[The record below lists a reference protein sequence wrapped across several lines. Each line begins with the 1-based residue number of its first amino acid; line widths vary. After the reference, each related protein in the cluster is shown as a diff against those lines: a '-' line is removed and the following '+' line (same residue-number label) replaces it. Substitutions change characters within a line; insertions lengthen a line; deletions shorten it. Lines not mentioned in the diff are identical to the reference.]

1 MEQEYQVLSDIEHLK
16 MRKEVYLG
24 EVQNITKD
32 TYTYNQDDGKL
43 YYKTI
48 SFNTGLL
55 KLFDEIFSNAIDN
68 YQRTKDLGK
77 RDRTTEVKVSFHN
90 NYISVMNNGQSIP
103 IKKQKIPTGE
113 DIYIPQIIFTMLRSG
128 SNFNDSDKRTWG
140 GMNGMGCKIV
150 SFLSSKF
157 EIELLSNKTY
167 YYQLVEDSTTKI
179 HEPVIKQIKSTKELN
194 KIASSEHDN
203 LNDYTK
209 ITYYPIFSEFK
220 TEETEFTEDFIAISK
235 MRVFDVCYLPIDLYI
250 NNIQLPKLNWNE
262 FVQAHAQGLCT
273 LKSKTPVQI
282 CTDEII
288 TYTTDTWKCSIST
301 LNQELKVKIPPVS
314 YVNYIV
320 TQDGGT
326 HVNYIVDQLTTY
338 LKTKNSSLKD
348 IKSIKDKLF
357 LCISTIL
364 PNPRFESQAKCRL
377 TTSVKEFAEACILSK
392 KTLSDFAQKTPIVSI
407 LEGKAVASKN
417 RQTKGIAIASIP
429 KAKDATFA
437 GTSRKAE
444 TKLILTEGDSAL
456 TTAVHGVEH
465 IKNGVDYFGMF
476 PLRGKSLNVRAN
488 TQARYL
494 DNAELT
500 NIKVLLGLEDGKE
513 YTSISQLRYG
523 GVILMTD
530 ADTDGAHIKSLII
543 NFFDVKFPSLL
554 RIPGF
559 IREFITPMIK
569 ITMKNNSQLWKQNNR
584 SLKDKAYKGSSK
596 DTFVYPL
603 YNRIEFSKFE
613 NEFMK
618 DVSKSGYEIDY
629 IKGLATI
636 EKYDT
641 EQYFDHFSN
650 SEIKVD
656 FDEASKETLDLA
668 FSKRREDDRKA
679 WIGSITE
686 DTHLE
691 RVPGKMISCSDFI
704 NTDLCLYSF
713 DNCVRSIPSLV
724 DGLKPTQRKILC
736 AMFKM
741 GQKAYGKIK
750 VTELGGLVTKSMKY
764 EHGDVSMNETIIG
777 MAQDF
782 AGSNNINLL
791 IPIGQ
796 FGTRRQNGE
805 DHGNP
810 RYVHTSLNTLTR
822 FIFPEEDDVIY
833 NYKPEE
839 GEIVEPVYYAPIIPM
854 VLVNGAKGIG
864 TGWSTEIPGFNPII
878 LTQLI
883 LELVNGDI
891 AEITAQDLPA
901 YWNGFSGKIMY
912 EIPYNAKSNKNAFV
926 RKCQKGE
933 KGKLPRWC
941 YEGVYNISNYKGV
954 IRLEVNDASPTSS
967 VEDIYETIN
976 KMIIEPE
983 SKVLNFKPSMFSVPK
998 FMVEFDAEKINEEEV
1013 LKMLNLNGTIS
1024 ATNMVLFN
1032 GDGVIKKYDEISE
1045 IIEEW
1050 YDVRYE
1056 CYTKRIRYII
1066 GVIEKELMI
1075 ISNKYR
1081 FVKEIAL
1088 DKTLDVNNKK
1098 KLILEKELE
1107 DKKYDKVDESYGY
1120 LLSMPIHSL
1129 TKEKL
1134 EELKKDE
1141 ENTKNKLDYYKKVT
1155 VEELWKNE
1163 LEKLLN
1169 ELKKEYSDE

>member
-1 MEQEYQVLSDIEHLK
+1 MSDIEHLK

-32 TYTYNQDDGKL
+32 SYIYNQNEQKL
-43 YYKTI
+43 YYKTL

-68 YQRTKDLGK
+68 YQRTKDLNK
-77 RDRTTEVKVSFHN
+77 RDRTTEVKVSLYSDH
-90 NYISVMNNGQSIP
+90 ISVLNNGQSIP
-103 IKKQKIPTGE
+103 IKKQKIASGE
-113 DIYIPQIIFTMLRSG
+113 EIYIPQMIFTMLRSG

-179 HEPVIKQIKSTKELN
+179 HEPIIRQIKSTKDLN

-209 ITYYPIFSEFK
+209 ITYYPIFPEFK
-220 TEETEFTEDFIAISK
+220 TEETQFTDDFKDIAKI
-235 MRVFDVCYLPIDLYI
+235 RVFDVCYLPIDLYI
-250 NNIQLPKLNWNE
+250 NDVQLPKLSWDE

-273 LKSKTPVQI
+273 IRAKSPIQI
-282 CTDEII
+282 CTDEIV
-288 TYTTDTWKCSIST
+288 TFTTDTWKCSVST
-301 LNQELKVKIPPVS
+301 LNQELKVKIPPTS

-338 LKTKNSSLKD
+338 LKSKNSSLKD

-357 LCISTIL
+357 LCISTVL

-377 TTSVKEFAEACILSK
+377 TTSPKEFADACILSK
-392 KTLSDFAQKTPIVSI
+392 KTLSDFVSKTPIVSI

-444 TKLILTEGDSAL
+444 TRLILTEGDSAL

-488 TQARYL
+488 SQARYL

-500 NIKVLLGLEDGKE
+500 NIKVLLGLEDGKQ
-513 YTSISQLRYG
+513 YTSVSQLRYG

-530 ADTDGAHIKSLII
+530 ADTDGAHIKSLIM

-554 RIPGF
+554 KIPGF

-569 ITMKNNSQLWKQNNR
+569 VTMKNTSQLWKQNSR
-584 SLKDKAYKGSSK
+584 TLKDKAYKGSSK

-613 NEFMK
+613 NEFMQN
-618 DVSKSGYEIDY
+618 VSKGGYEIDY

-641 EQYFDHFSN
+641 EQYFDNFSN

-656 FDEASKETLDLA
+656 FDPDSKQNLDLA
-668 FSKRREDDRKA
+668 FSKKREDDRKE

-764 EHGDVSMNETIIG
+764 EHGDMSMNETIIG
-777 MAQDF
+777 MAQDYS
-782 AGSNNINLL
+782 GSNNINLL
-791 IPIGQ
+791 VPIGQ

-805 DHGNP
+805 DHGSP

-822 FIFPEEDDVIY
+822 LIFPEEDDVVY
-833 NYKPEE
+833 DYKPEE
-839 GEIVEPVYYAPIIPM
+839 GEIVEPIYYIPIIPM

-883 LELVNGDI
+883 MELIEGVRG
-891 AEITAQDLPA
+891 EITAQDLPA
-901 YWNGFSGKIMY
+901 YWNGFTGKIIY
-912 EIPYNAKSNKNAFV
+912 EIPHNMKCKHKDFV
-926 RKCQKGE
+926 RRCSKGE

-941 YEGVYNISNYKGV
+941 YEGVYNIDTNDGTV
-954 IRLEVNDASPTSS
+954 RLEVEDASPTSS
-967 VEDIYETIN
+967 VEDIYEKIN

-983 SKVLNFKPSMFSVPK
+983 SKVLNFKPSMFSIPK
-998 FMVEFDAEKINEEEV
+998 FIAEFDAERIDENDV
-1013 LKMLNLNGTIS
+1013 VKMLDLNGSIP

-1032 GDGVIKKYDEISE
+1032 GNGQIRKYNEISE
-1045 IIEEW
+1045 IIAGW
-1050 YDVRYE
+1050 YDIRYN
-1056 CYTKRIRYII
+1056 CYDKRIKYII
-1066 GVIEKELMI
+1066 GVIEKELI
-1075 ISNKYR
+1075 TISNKYR

-1098 KLILEKELE
+1098 KAVLEKELE
-1107 DKKYDKVDESYGY
+1107 DKKYDKIDESYSY

-1129 TKEKL
+1129 TMEKL
-1134 EELKKDE
+1134 EELKKEE
-1141 ENTKNKLDYYKKVT
+1141 ENTKNRLEYYRSIT
-1155 VEELWKNE
+1155 VEELWE
-1163 LEKLLN
+1163 N
-1169 ELKKEYSDE
+1169 ELKKLLEALEKEYGK